1 MRILSMLIARAM
13 PCLFAAVFAA
23 RGDEAIPYLFES
35 ISAADAARPVQV
47 SMDGDVAA
55 VIDPGLVR
63 EGGGRTNNVLTYYRS
78 GGTWGEVD
86 LLPGP
91 GRAMAVDVDACRMAV
106 GLEGVVEVWAI
117 SCGSSKPGWLFD
129 SAVALTNP
137 LYRASGVDLDGNRLA
152 VRIDRSTSPF
162 GGNAYIAIYDQIGTG
177 WVFRAEA
184 GILASNTLSGT
195 TQLEANAFDLDG
207 DRLAVAS
214 PSRNV
219 IQIRER
225 NAGGADAWGVVAVI
239 SNQPEG
245 LVQLGYELA
254 LDGTRLAAAGL
265 DAVSGRP
272 HLLVYSNHTGG
283 AGAWGYAG
291 ALLNQPA
298 GIGHLTLDTEGGRLA
313 ALGYPALDDTFTS
326 GRAATLWVFASGAGP
341 GGWALE
347 RTRTTGA
354 FNWNLYTL
362 IYESLIGWPGPSL
375 SGTNLMVGVA
385 ATNTAGDKSGWAASF
400 HSLNQGGPAQW
411 GSAFTLEAPGAA
423 YQFGYAVDMDGSF
436 LVVGMPSDDWA
447 GTNTGA
453 AYVWYLSDAGNARS
467 WHPVARLTAPNGEP
481 NHQFGFS
488 VSVTATNETTARIA
502 VGAPFEFGDKG
513 AAYLFEVQAYY
524 GQLAPTRRIAPT
536 PYPTNLAF
544 GAAVSVDGDTLAVG
558 APIADVSGP
567 NWGAVY
573 LFDKDFGGANT
584 WGCRVTN
591 GAPNSGVNFGYA
603 LDLEN
608 DTLAVGRPSPGG
620 SGPAVFV
627 YDRDEGGPNAWGLID
642 TLPPPADS
650 PNGFAWS
657 VDIIGAGDSVL
668 VGAIDSFGITNGK
681 VYLFATLT
689 GTTYD
694 VLLTLDDPEDDG
706 AQFGYAVE
714 WIDFGGI
721 LVGAPTS
728 PHGATGGVA
737 RLFGLSLTGGVTNV
751 YTVASLFGEA
761 PGDRLGW
768 SVAGGAFF
776 AVAGAPRN
784 DMNGNNAGMVRSM
797 RAGPYETW
805 AGSQPPAFGSAWLP
819 WQDYDGDGDAN
830 LMEFAMGTDPM
841 SGISTSKLVMAVQP
855 VSGGHAMG
863 WMKPSLPYSTVGLH
877 YNMQR
882 SDDMTRWLSAP
893 YAVSFTNSSLR
904 LYDLGGPWQHYRL
917 APRYPVLTSEG
928 GTGGGGI
935 IIVLD

>member
-1 MRILSMLIARAM
+1 MLVGGLL
-13 PCLFAAVFAA
+13 PCLFAAGSAVRA
-23 RGDEAIPYLFES
+23 DEAIPYLFES
-35 ISAADAARPVQV
+35 ITAADAARPVQV

-63 EGGGRTNNVLTYYRS
+63 EGGGRTNTVLTYFRS
-78 GGTWGEVD
+78 GGAWDKVD

-91 GRAMAVDVDACRMAV
+91 GRALAVDVDACRMAV
-106 GLEGVVEVWAI
+106 GLEGGVEVWAI

-129 SAVALTNP
+129 SAVSLSNP
-137 LYRASGVDLDGNRLA
+137 LYRASGVDLVGDRMA

-162 GGNAYIAIYDQIGTG
+162 GGNAFIAIYDKVGTG

-184 GILASNTLSGT
+184 GVMASNELSGT
-195 TQLEANAFDLDG
+195 TYLEADAFDLDG

-214 PSRNV
+214 PARNV

-225 NAGGADAWGVVAVI
+225 DAGGANAWGVVAVI
-239 SNQPEG
+239 SNQPSG

-254 LDGTRLAAAGL
+254 LDGGRLAATGL
-265 DAVSGRP
+265 DAVSGLP

-283 AGAWGYAG
+283 VGAWGVAG
-291 ALLNQPA
+291 TLLSQPA
-298 GIGHLTLDTEGGRLA
+298 AIGNLTLDTEGGRLA
-313 ALGYPALDDTFTS
+313 ALGYPALDDLFTS
-326 GRAATLWVFASGAGP
+326 SRPGILWVFANGAGP
-341 GGWALE
+341 GGWTLE

-362 IYESLIGWPGPSL
+362 IYESLIGWPRPSL

-385 ATNTAGDKSGWAASF
+385 ATNTAGDKAGWAASV
-400 HSLNQGGPAQW
+400 HTLNQDGPAQW
-411 GSAFTLEAPGAA
+411 GPTFTLEAPGAA

-436 LVVGMPSDDWA
+436 LVVGMPNDDWG

-488 VSVTATNETTARIA
+488 VSVTSTNASTARIA

-513 AAYLFEVQAYY
+513 AVYLFDVQAYF
-524 GQLAPTRRIAPT
+524 GQLAPARRIAPT

-544 GAAVSVDGDTLAVG
+544 GAAVSVDRDKLAVG
-558 APIADVSGP
+558 APIGDLNGL
-567 NWGAVY
+567 NWGMVY
-573 LFDKDFGGANT
+573 LFEEDFGGANA

-591 GAPNSGVNFGYA
+591 GAPNNGVNFGFT

-620 SGPAVFV
+620 SGPAVFM
-627 YDRDEGGPNAWGLID
+627 YDRDEGGPNAWGLVD

-657 VDIIGAGDSVL
+657 VDIIGSGNSVL

-728 PHGATGGVA
+728 THGATGGVT

-761 PGDRLGW
+761 PGDRLGS
-768 SVAGGAFF
+768 SVAGSALY

-784 DMNGNNAGMVRSM
+784 DANGNNAGMVRSM
-797 RAGPYETW
+797 RAGPYEIW
-805 AGSQPPAFGSAWLP
+805 AGGQPPVFGSAWLP
-819 WQDYDGDGDAN
+819 WQDYDADGDAN
-830 LMEFAMGTDPM
+830 LMEFAMGTDPT
-841 SGISTSKLVMAVQP
+841 SGISTSKLIMTVQS
-855 VSGGHAMG
+855 VSGGQAMG
-863 WMKPSLPYSTVGLH
+863 WMRPSLPYSTVGLH

-882 SDDMTRWLSAP
+882 SEDMTRWLNAP
-893 YAVSFTNSSLR
+893 YAVSFTNSNLR
-904 LYDLGGPWQHYRL
+904 LYDLGGGWQHYRL
-917 APRYPVLTSEG
+917 APRYPVLSSED
-928 GTGGGGI
+928 GGGGI
-935 IIVLD
+935 IVVLD